1 MSSLNHL
8 FVNEFKSIIFLN
20 NRDGSFSVKDLP
32 LITQSSVIRDIQT
45 LDYNSDNNLD
55 LLLLGNMSS
64 VSPYFG
70 SFDSNYGILLEGNG
84 TGGFNYV
91 DQLESGLKIRGDV
104 VKILTLDEN
113 RTNFIIAKNSEKLSF
128 ISLSN

>member
-1 MSSLNHL
+1 MNKL
-8 FVNEFKSIIFLN
+8 
-20 NRDGSFSVKDLP
+20 
-32 LITQSSVIRDIQT
+32 LITTIISTIVFI
-45 LDYNSDNNLD
+45 
-55 LLLLGNMSS
+55 
-64 VSPYFG
+64 
-70 SFDSNYGILLEGNG
+70 ILTFTPL
-84 TGGFNYV
+84 FNYV